1 MLKINQSILK
11 YFLGFVIDTISFVHP
26 ETEMILTNLHS
37 PVTLIL
43 LVIWGEFPFHS
54 YTCWFFKDDC

>member
-26 ETEMILTNLHS
+26 ETEMILTNLQSSHTNTS
-37 PVTLIL
+37 GNLGGVSFPQLHM
-43 LVIWGEFPFHS
+43 LVF
-54 YTCWFFKDDC
+54 